1 MVFER
6 ATAKVGSW
14 SSWIGKD
21 SKNSRSRLLPHIVFV
36 SNAVSLCAE
45 EERKKKGKKERKRK
59 EKDRTNVA
67 TELSEYLERE
77 ITGSALV
84 LLLRTNSFGTSSNC
98 VTFPVSIAGET
109 CTSFTL
115 NVKRKREKKKGE
127 KERKK

>member
-1 MVFER
+1 MLFRCVR
-6 ATAKVGSW
+6 RRRG
-14 SSWIGKD
+14 
-21 SKNSRSRLLPHIVFV
+21 R
-36 SNAVSLCAE
+36 
-45 EERKKKGKKERKRK
+45 KKGKKERKRK

-115 NVKRKREKKKGE
+115 NVKRKREKKKGGKGE
-127 KERKK
+127 KKVEEKLPRLSVKFLAPIRPVYSS